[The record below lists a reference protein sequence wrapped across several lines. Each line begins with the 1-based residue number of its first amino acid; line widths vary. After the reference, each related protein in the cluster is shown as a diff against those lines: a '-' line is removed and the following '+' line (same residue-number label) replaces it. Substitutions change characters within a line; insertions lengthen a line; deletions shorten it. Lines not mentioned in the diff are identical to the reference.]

1 MFVIII
7 TVVIVKVAVVV
18 TFVTFVVVTRV
29 DVMLVVIPV
38 NVPVVMVVNT
48 NYAIITAITFDTCR
62 RIEIFNSLIN
72 IITTSITIVSF

>member
-7 TVVIVKVAVVV
+7 IIVTVVIVKVAVVI
-18 TFVTFVVVTRV
+18 TFVVVTRV
-29 DVMLVVIPV
+29 DVTLVVIPV

-72 IITTSITIVSF
+72 IITTSITIVTF